1 MKNIIILG
9 SGGFAREVIW
19 LIEDLNK
26 VKMQYHIMGIIT
38 NNIDEMEKIEYPYLG
53 NDECLSDYEG
63 KNIGLVIAIGGGK
76 VRKKIAQKL
85 HKKDFDYPNLISKDA
100 VMGNNLKLGQGN
112 IICSQTILTT
122 DIVIGDFNIINLS
135 CTLGHDT
142 VLDDFITV
150 NPGTNISG
158 NVHIGN
164 ECEIGTGAKI
174 IQGINISE
182 KTIIGAGGVVVRD
195 TEPDGTYIG
204 VPAKRK

>member
-1 MKNIIILG
+1 M
-9 SGGFAREVIW
+9 
-19 LIEDLNK
+19 
-26 VKMQYHIMGIIT
+26 
-38 NNIDEMEKIEYPYLG
+38 
-53 NDECLSDYEG
+53 
-63 KNIGLVIAIGGGK
+63 
-76 VRKKIAQKL
+76 
-85 HKKDFDYPNLISKDA
+85 
-100 VMGNNLKLGQGN
+100 
-112 IICSQTILTT
+112 
-122 DIVIGDFNIINLS
+122 
-135 CTLGHDT
+135 
-142 VLDDFITV
+142 DDFITV